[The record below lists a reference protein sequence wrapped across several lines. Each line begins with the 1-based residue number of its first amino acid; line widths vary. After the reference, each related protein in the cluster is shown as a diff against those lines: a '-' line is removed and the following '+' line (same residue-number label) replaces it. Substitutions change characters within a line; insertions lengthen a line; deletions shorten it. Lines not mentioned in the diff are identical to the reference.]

1 MRNSLFLLAPFALV
15 VFLCCAQNRSLPQPT
30 VVIPP
35 ESCCGAPPSDAV
47 VLFDGKDASQ
57 WVHKDGSP
65 EKWPVQNGALV
76 CNTSAGDIFSKQ
88 KLGSAQIHVEFAIPY
103 MPQQHDQARGNS
115 GVYLQSRYEIQVLD
129 SYQNPTYADGSGGA
143 LYGQYPPLVNASR
156 KPEQWQTYDI
166 VFHAPKCTDGK
177 VTAPGTL
184 TLFQNGVLIQ
194 DHVNIKGPTPE
205 ALDKNVCEPGSLR
218 LQAHHH
224 PDAKT
229 TFMRFRNIWY
239 RPLSD

>member
-1 MRNSLFLLAPFALV
+1 MRNSLILLGPAALAV
-15 VFLCCAQNRSLPQPT
+15 IICCAQNRSLPQPIVAT
-30 VVIPP
+30 PP
-35 ESCCGAPPSDAV
+35 ESCCGGPPSDAV
-47 VLFDGKDASQ
+47 VLFDGKDGSN

-65 EKWPVQNGALV
+65 SKWPVEKGALV
-76 CNTSAGDIFSKQ
+76 CSTAAGDIFSKQ
-88 KLGSAQIHVEFAIPY
+88 KIGSAQIHVEFAIPY

-115 GVYLQSRYEIQVLD
+115 GVYLQSRYEVQVLD
-129 SYQNPTYADGSGGA
+129 SYENPTYADGSGGA
-143 LYGQYPPLVNASR
+143 LYAQYPPLVNASR

-166 VFHAPKCTDGK
+166 IFHGPKCSGGA

-184 TLFQNGVLIQ
+184 TILQNGILVQ
-194 DHVNIKGPTPE
+194 DHVNIKGPTPG
-205 ALDKNVCEPGSLR
+205 ALDKDVCEPGALR